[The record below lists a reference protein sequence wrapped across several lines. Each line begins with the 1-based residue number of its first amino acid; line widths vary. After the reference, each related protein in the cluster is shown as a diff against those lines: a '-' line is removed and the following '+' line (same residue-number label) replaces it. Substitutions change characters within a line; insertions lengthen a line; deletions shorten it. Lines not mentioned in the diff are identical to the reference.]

1 MIRKPTLLVFGAGVS
16 CDYGFPTGRKL
27 LMDVANNLR
36 APSRLYEQ
44 MEELEFDK
52 SFLVQFSRELR
63 DSMLPSVDAFLA
75 LQKDQQYVRLGKSAI
90 AASLI
95 PLEKDNVL
103 RSRDEL
109 KLYEYLWSRLTGT
122 PETYAGNQLS
132 VITFNYDRSFEQFLR
147 QVLFASHPEC
157 RGDPAGLKSALSH
170 FEVHHIYGSLGD
182 LDHTSAGY
190 LPYDIEYH
198 KGSLTSGVIT
208 KSASRLKLYNEKSDN
223 SMTHR
228 IRELITEAQIICFL
242 GFGFHELNIKRLEFF
257 GLGQNQRTKLFG
269 TAYGLGAGQ
278 CDSIGQMFRD
288 IQKSHAEERRES
300 LDDVI
305 IIPDPPIT
313 LGRDMKSLDFV
324 NGYHVLLDN

>member
-1 MIRKPTLLVFGAGVS
+1 MIRKPTVLVFGAGVS

-27 LMDVANNLR
+27 LMDVANNLC
-36 APSRLYEQ
+36 APSPLYQQ
-44 MEELEFDK
+44 MQDLKFDK
-52 SFLVQFSRELR
+52 SLMIQFSRQLR

-75 LQKDQQYVRLGKSAI
+75 VQNDQQYIRLGKSAI

-122 PETYAGNQLS
+122 PGTYAGNRLS

-157 RGDPAGLKSALSH
+157 REDPAGLRSALSH

-182 LDHTSAGY
+182 LDDASAGY

-198 KGSLTSGVIT
+198 KDSLTSDIIT
-208 KSASRLKLYNEKSDN
+208 KSASRLKLYNEN
-223 SMTHR
+223 
-228 IRELITEAQIICFL
+228 TE
-242 GFGFHELNIKRLEFF
+242 R
-257 GLGQNQRTKLFG
+257 
-269 TAYGLGAGQ
+269 
-278 CDSIGQMFRD
+278 
-288 IQKSHAEERRES
+288 
-300 LDDVI
+300 
-305 IIPDPPIT
+305 
-313 LGRDMKSLDFV
+313 
-324 NGYHVLLDN
+324 